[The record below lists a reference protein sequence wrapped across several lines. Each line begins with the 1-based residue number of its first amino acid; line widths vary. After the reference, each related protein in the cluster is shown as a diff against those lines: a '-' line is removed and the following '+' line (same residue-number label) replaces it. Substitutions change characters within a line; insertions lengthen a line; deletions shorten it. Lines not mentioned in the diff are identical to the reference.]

1 MSDSINQR
9 QLYLVNSCKLLLPPS
24 FIINCNDQR
33 IAAFIDLII
42 GDFNLFP
49 PFTGYDLGNLPPQYE
64 TIVKFGVEVFTLMFM
79 QMTWTLQDFGW
90 SDGGISL
97 NLDRVS
103 KLDVSYKNALEMYKN
118 MIINAKKNILMETGG
133 RGLGTP
139 RWQSQIGQFLKI
151 SMGSAFSWN
160 SPS

>member
-9 QLYLVNSCKLLLPPS
+9 QLKLVNDCKLLLPPA

-33 IAAFIDLII
+33 LAAFIDMVI
-42 GDFNLFP
+42 GDFNYFP
-49 PFTGYDLGNLPPQYE
+49 PFTGYDLNSLPVQYE
-64 TIVKFGVEVFTLMFM
+64 TVVKFGVEVFTLMFM
-79 QMTWTLQDFGW
+79 QQTWTLQDFGW

-103 KLDVSYKNALEMYKN
+103 KIDTAYKNSLDMYKN
-118 MIINAKKNILMETGG
+118 MIINVKRYELMSYGG

-139 RWQSQIGQFLKI
+139 RFQSQIGQFLKVAL
-151 SMGSAFSWN
+151 GSSYSWN
-160 SPS
+160 S